1 MVGRAPEL
9 KPSNLRGFHY
19 DQELL
24 EHFSS
29 GHARP
34 RTKRREKGSPNVSF
48 SETDAGKITAPHKH
62 DALIFPIKG
71 RKEEQKRGRKGG
83 EE

>member
-1 MVGRAPEL
+1 MGHGGLMVGGGAPEL

-34 RTKRREKGSPNVSF
+34 RTKRRK
-48 SETDAGKITAPHKH
+48 
-62 DALIFPIKG
+62 
-71 RKEEQKRGRKGG
+71 
-83 EE
+83 

>member
-1 MVGRAPEL
+1 MVGSAVRPEL

-29 GHARP
+29 GNATP
-34 RTKRREKGSPNVSF
+34 RTKGRKKGRTNVSF
-48 SETDAGKITAPHKH
+48 PSHRTSRETDVGK
-62 DALIFPIKG
+62 
-71 RKEEQKRGRKGG
+71 
-83 EE
+83 

>member
-1 MVGRAPEL
+1 MGQGGLMAGSAVRPEL

-29 GHARP
+29 GDGRP
-34 RTKRREKGSPNVSF
+34 RTKGRKKGSPNFLS
-48 SETDAGKITAPHKH
+48 TTCTA
-62 DALIFPIKG
+62 
-71 RKEEQKRGRKGG
+71 
-83 EE
+83 